1 MVRRLVE
8 EPPKVRRV
16 EVSDAVKVP
25 HDPVNEQV
33 LLVAATVPELRERV
47 LERVA
52 PDEFLV
58 KEHVVL
64 WAGLKELA
72 RRKLDYSPDTLRQ
85 VTGGA
90 ADTAYLVELC
100 AAREGAT
107 PTNLDHHIRA
117 LEWDRVRANVVTGPL
132 TELLRL
138 LREVG
143 TPRDL
148 VQAQA
153 LTLSEALQRGAT
165 SGLIREATALTAATM
180 ALLRERKEQACY
192 PYGIDGL
199 DREDGSDRWRML
211 PGCAPGKVT
220 VVTGTPGSGKSTLAA
235 RIVLAQIAAGR
246 RVLFGAWEM
255 GSESTLELLAAMGL
269 GMSRYTVTAGLLSH
283 DRECELEAECERL
296 QASGLIMMEPPGA
309 AKAGSHVARGD
320 RAGNERAL
328 DQIHGVIAET
338 GADVAVFDLWKRVL
352 RNIEP
357 NEEEQAL
364 IRQQDIC
371 KSTRCHGVLLQQQR
385 YKDIEQRPDKRP
397 TREGIKGSGAYVE
410 IADTIIGVH
419 RPALWKA
426 CDDVVLELDVL
437 KQRWGK
443 WPLAV
448 EFAWDAEY
456 GAISGGASI
465 AYDSPDLAASA
476 GGGAVDDFMAAGTG
490 KRRRRNVP

>member
-1 MVRRLVE
+1 MARRLVE
-8 EPPKVRRV
+8 EAPKPRRV

-33 LLVAATVPELRERV
+33 LLVAATVPELRDRV

-52 PDEFLV
+52 PDDFLV

-90 ADTAYLVELC
+90 ADASYLVELC
-100 AAREGAT
+100 AAREGVV
-107 PTNLDHHIRA
+107 PTNLDHHVRA

-132 TELLRL
+132 TELLRS

-143 TPRDL
+143 APRD
-148 VQAQA
+148 VIQAQA
-153 LTLSEALQRGAT
+153 LAVSEALQRGAT
-165 SGLIREATALTAATM
+165 SGLIRESAALTAATM

-192 PYGIDGL
+192 PYGLDGL
-199 DREDGSDRWRML
+199 DREDGGERWRML

-220 VVTGTPGSGKSTLAA
+220 VITGTPGSGKSTLAA
-235 RIVLAQIAAGR
+235 RVVLAQVAAGR

-255 GSESTLELLAAMGL
+255 GSESTLELLAAMNL
-269 GMSRYTVTAGLLSH
+269 GMSRYAVTAGLLS
-283 DRECELEAECERL
+283 RERERELEQECDRL
-296 QASGLIMMEPPGA
+296 QASGLIMMEPPGTTR
-309 AKAGSHVARGD
+309 AGNHIARGD

-328 DQIHGVIAET
+328 DQLHGVIVET

-371 KSTRCHGVLLQQQR
+371 KVTRCHGVLLQQQR

-419 RPALWKA
+419 RPALWKS

-448 EFAWDAEY
+448 EFTWDAEY

-465 AYDSPDLAASA
+465 AYDAPDLDSGSGNMDA
-476 GGGAVDDFMAAGTG
+476 FMAAGTG
-490 KRRRRNVP
+490 KQRRRRSS